1 MAHSLRRFRLAFRAT
16 RPGLAM
22 SDAVVVIVSI
32 FFIFGITVG
41 IITVIALAVLRPRH
55 PDGPDTRDELDSSG
69 YGPSDL
75 DLDGSDPGY
84 RSRWPGD
91 TDNDFSGR

>member
-1 MAHSLRRFRLAFRAT
+1 MAHPLRRLRLAFRAT

-22 SDAVVVIVSI
+22 SDAVVVIVGI

-41 IITVIALAVLRPRH
+41 IITVVALAVLRPRQ
-55 PDGPDTRDELDSSG
+55 PDDPDTRDD
-69 YGPSDL
+69 P
-75 DLDGSDPGY
+75 DGSDPGY

-91 TDNDFSGR
+91 TDNDLSGQ